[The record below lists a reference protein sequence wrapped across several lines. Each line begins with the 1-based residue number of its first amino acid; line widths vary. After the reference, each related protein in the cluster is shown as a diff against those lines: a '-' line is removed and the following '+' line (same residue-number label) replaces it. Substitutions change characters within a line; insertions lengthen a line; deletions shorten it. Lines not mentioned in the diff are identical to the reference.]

1 MSGTRAGKALRENRQ
16 QVVMWTVIAVLLAG
30 LGFGFISV
38 WVPVVIA
45 AVVFVAAL
53 IAIARGRL
61 RW

>member
-1 MSGTRAGKALRENRQ
+1 
-16 QVVMWTVIAVLLAG
+16 MWTVIAVLLAG
-30 LGFGFISV
+30 IGFGFISV
-38 WVPVVIA
+38 WVPVAIA